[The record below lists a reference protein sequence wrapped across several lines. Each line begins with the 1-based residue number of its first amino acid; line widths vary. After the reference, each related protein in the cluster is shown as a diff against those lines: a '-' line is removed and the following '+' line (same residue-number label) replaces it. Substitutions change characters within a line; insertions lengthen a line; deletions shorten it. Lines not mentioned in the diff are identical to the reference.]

1 MEKKQT
7 AIALTNP
14 KYPHNVGSAVRA
26 ASCWG
31 FDKLIWTGHRVPHPD
46 EWKDSEEFKQY
57 RIPREERMKGYKDV
71 ELIRTDRF
79 KDIIAAGGYTP
90 VAIEVLENSENLFEF
105 EHPENPMYIFG
116 PEDGSLDRKVLI
128 HCHRFV
134 RIPTQHCLNLACA
147 INVVLAHRAHQIFQK
162 TGQFLNL
169 KEERG
174 YVK

>member
-1 MEKKQT
+1 MKT

-14 KYPHNVGSAVRA
+14 KYPHNVGSAIRA

-31 FDKLIWTGHRVPHPD
+31 FDKLIWTGDRVPHPQ
-46 EWKDSEEFKQY
+46 EWINCEEFQQY
-57 RIPREERMKGYKDV
+57 RMPREERMKGYKEV

-79 KDIIAAGGYTP
+79 KDIIAEGYTP
-90 VAIEVLENSENLFEF
+90 IAVEVMEEAENLFDF

-116 PEDGSLDRKVLI
+116 PEDGGLDRKVLL

-147 INVVLAHRAHQIFQK
+147 INVVLSHRANQIYQK
-162 TGQFLNL
+162 TGHLLTL

-174 YVK
+174 FI